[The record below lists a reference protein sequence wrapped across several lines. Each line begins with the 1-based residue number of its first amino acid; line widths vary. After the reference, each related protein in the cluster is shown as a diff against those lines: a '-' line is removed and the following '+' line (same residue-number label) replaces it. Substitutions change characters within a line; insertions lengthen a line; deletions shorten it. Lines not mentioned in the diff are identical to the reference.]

1 MVTLCQC
8 VSQLWIKRDVTLGQE
23 VWARHLD
30 LFRVWEE
37 VIYKPGAGFM
47 AEILIP
53 GMAFCMRRK
62 AVKTFPMGRDKN
74 QFENNVVI

>member
-1 MVTLCQC
+1 
-8 VSQLWIKRDVTLGQE
+8 
-23 VWARHLD
+23 
-30 LFRVWEE
+30 
-37 VIYKPGAGFM
+37 M

-53 GMAFCMRRK
+53 GMAFCTRRK